1 MSSPFL
7 DMITA
12 KTRERVA
19 RVKTPEYMV
28 ALRKRAERARSDRR
42 PHAFRDALS
51 EQTRTNIIAEI
62 KRASPSKGVINAGV
76 DVTMQARRYAG
87 GGAAAISVLTE
98 PDHFQGTINDLI
110 KIRTAVERPLLRKD
124 FIVDEFQI
132 AEAAAAGADAILLI
146 VAALEQD
153 EVSRLRI
160 FAEEQLGLDALVE
173 VHGTDEM
180 SRAVDAGATV
190 IGVNNRDLQ
199 TLVVTLDTSRE
210 LAAFKPTNS
219 ILVAESGISTR
230 AEIDEL
236 RSLGFDA
243 FLIGETLMRSADPAA
258 TLEELGA

>member
-1 MSSPFL
+1 
-7 DMITA
+7 
-12 KTRERVA
+12 
-19 RVKTPEYMV
+19 
-28 ALRKRAERARSDRR
+28 
-42 PHAFRDALS
+42 
-51 EQTRTNIIAEI
+51 
-62 KRASPSKGVINAGV
+62 
-76 DVTMQARRYAG
+76 MQARRYAG

-110 KIRTAVERPLLRKD
+110 KIRTVVERPLLRKD